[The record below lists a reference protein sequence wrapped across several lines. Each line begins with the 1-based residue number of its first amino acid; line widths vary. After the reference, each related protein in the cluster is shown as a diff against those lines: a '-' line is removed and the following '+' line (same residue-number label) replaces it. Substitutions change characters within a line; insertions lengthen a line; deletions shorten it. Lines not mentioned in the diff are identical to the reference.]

1 MRPEHPQTPPC
12 QFAAGKHAL
21 QPYQTVGPMGPT
33 SPPDSKW
40 DQIVQQLTN
49 RCPFMSACPTTSV
62 PPAHSYHVCKTSTG
76 LCKGSKCSSFCRTI
90 GVFSFNTTLSLTS
103 HHPNLI
109 FECYALLY
117 EYWCL
122 DSFSFVSGNC
132 FTCQFGMTDASKY
145 SKACEPVMVIPFS
158 QHLCRWTQNTALYST
173 SSASTY
179 LERGLCAGY
188 RPLIGVKIWS
198 TDIQP
203 VPFVFTVKIGA
214 DVFLQEF
221 GVKPGAGIFPTQ

>member
-1 MRPEHPQTPPC
+1 MPCSPIKQSGLWAPPVPLTPSGIRLSSSLPTG
-12 QFAAGKHAL
+12 APSWAPAL
-21 QPYQTVGPMGPT
+21 QHLFHLLTVIMCARRAQGCVKG
-33 SPPDSKW
+33 
-40 DQIVQQLTN
+40 
-49 RCPFMSACPTTSV
+49 ASV
-62 PPAHSYHVCKTSTG
+62 PHSVEPLECFLST
-76 LCKGSKCSSFCRTI
+76 LPSALLHI
-90 GVFSFNTTLSLTS
+90 TLTWFL
-103 HHPNLI
+103 NVI
-109 FECYALLY
+109 LY